1 MTDRT
6 IFNPPP
12 IEALDP
18 VSPWELLMLASLPR
32 EEALAIADRSARQ
45 CASERAA
52 IRTHHERG
60 EFGEGGTVRVVSR

>member
-12 IEALDP
+12 LEALDP

-45 CASERAA
+45 CAAERAV
-52 IRTHHERG
+52 RFNYREPG
-60 EFGEGGTVRVVSR
+60 EFGEGADVRVVRS